1 MFGAG
6 LTMAEDSSADR
17 RKLRADRRGTHRRLS
32 DSWSGEVRF
41 AGWNEQL
48 VQFLTRY
55 LFIVLA
61 LVFFGS
67 SDAVGQMGMSR
78 WQIYAFFIAHSLINT
93 VIMWHAWRHPRSIP
107 RYRIALWL
115 DILAVSVA
123 VLNDPY
129 DIPPSLIVYIL
140 VVLGNGMRYGMRFFA
155 EALLGT
161 LAGGAFAIIVR
172 YMHRPDVLTP
182 GTIFLSLFGAIII
195 VYAYILMGRVERARH
210 RSEQVSRT
218 DHLTGLLNRRGLS
231 EAADGWLA
239 NMKWRER
246 KPVVMF
252 ADLDNFKTVNDS
264 RGHAEGDRVLV
275 QVAATLQQSMR
286 SSDLIARYGG
296 DEFVLLLADV
306 ELVEAQVIAVRIQSA
321 IDDWF
326 LVNTLA
332 CGISIGFGEVPPG
345 EWNLS
350 RVLQSV
356 DRLLYESKAQR
367 GGSAIRRVE
376 LI

>member
-1 MFGAG
+1 MPLRRRADPP
-6 LTMAEDSSADR
+6 LLRDR
-17 RKLRADRRGTHRRLS
+17 RRLTRDRRAAQRYPAGI
-32 DSWSGEVRF
+32 RF
-41 AGWNEQL
+41 PSRQEQV

-55 LFIVLA
+55 LFAFLGLIFFNYGAEFAPRWLPLWQVNVLLGA
-61 LVFFGS
+61 
-67 SDAVGQMGMSR
+67 
-78 WQIYAFFIAHSLINT
+78 QIAINT
-93 VIMWHAWRHPRSIP
+93 INFIHAWRKPACP
-107 RYRIALWL
+107 LRYRFALWVDL
-115 DILAVSVA
+115 VTVTVCVA
-123 VLNDPY
+123 NDPY
-129 DIPPSLIVYIL
+129 DIPPSMVAYIV

-161 LAGGAFAIIVR
+161 LAGGAFALMVR

-182 GTIFLSLFGAIII
+182 GTIFLCLFGAIII
-195 VYAYILMGRVERARH
+195 IYAYILMGRVERARH
-210 RSEQVSRT
+210 RTEQVSRT

-252 ADLDNFKTVNDS
+252 ADLDNFKTVNDT

-275 QVAATLQQSMR
+275 QVAARLQETMR
-286 SSDLIARYGG
+286 ASDLIARYGG

-306 ELVEAQVIAVRIQSA
+306 DLAEAEVIAARIQSA
-321 IDDWF
+321 IDEWF
-326 LVNTLA
+326 RTNTLA

-345 EWNLS
+345 EWNLA

-356 DRLLYESKAQR
+356 DRLLYESKAER
-367 GGSAIRRVE
+367 SGVGIRCVE
-376 LI
+376 LT

>member
-1 MFGAG
+1 MP
-6 LTMAEDSSADR
+6 LRRRTDPSLSSDRRRLPADR
-17 RKLRADRRGTHRRLS
+17 RAAQRHTAGI
-32 DSWSGEVRF
+32 RF
-41 AGWNEQL
+41 PSLQEQA

-55 LFIVLA
+55 LFAFLGLIFFNYGVEFAPKWLPLWQMNALLGAYIV
-61 LVFFGS
+61 
-67 SDAVGQMGMSR
+67 
-78 WQIYAFFIAHSLINT
+78 INT
-93 VIMWHAWRHPRSIP
+93 INFIHAWRKPVCP
-107 RYRIALWL
+107 FRYHFALWVDL
-115 DILAVSVA
+115 VVVTVCVA
-123 VLNDPY
+123 NDPY
-129 DIPPSLIVYIL
+129 DIPPSMAAYIV

-210 RSEQVSRT
+210 HSEQVSRT

-326 LVNTLA
+326 LANTLA